1 MRHEN
6 FLLEKIAE
14 LCKGCNL
21 WLKIH
26 AFHKMTVVSL
36 IPFRLGYVGKKTGRR
51 EWGQMSLPVSPLFVA
66 QLRSNVT

>member
-6 FLLEKIAE
+6 FSFLEKIAE
-14 LCKGCNL
+14 LCKGCKL

-36 IPFRLGYVGKKTGRR
+36 ILFRLGYVCKPG
-51 EWGQMSLPVSPLFVA
+51 
-66 QLRSNVT
+66 

>member
-1 MRHEN
+1 MKI

-26 AFHKMTVVSL
+26 AFHKMTIVSL
-36 IPFRLGYVGKKTGRR
+36 IPFRLGYMLVKNWQKGM
-51 EWGQMSLPVSPLFVA
+51 GQMSFPVSPLFVA
-66 QLRSNVT
+66 QLPPNVT